1 MERKETIKEGLL
13 HFRAAPIRYK
23 KVTANK
29 KFHQGKMDL
38 FFLRFDTFSELGKK
52 YSHVVTHPTTQKLRI
67 RSNFNKLFKALRLG
81 KRISISNKFHH

>member
-29 KFHQGKMDL
+29 KLHQGKMDL
-38 FFLRFDTFSELGKK
+38 FFLRFDTFSELEKNIVMWSPILPHK
-52 YSHVVTHPTTQKLRI
+52 NCVSDQILINYSKLCD
-67 RSNFNKLFKALRLG
+67 
-81 KRISISNKFHH
+81 

>member
-29 KFHQGKMDL
+29 KIHQGKMDL
-38 FFLRFDTFSELGKK
+38 FFLRFDTFSELEKN
-52 YSHVVTHPTTQKLRI
+52 SHVVTHPTTEKLRI
-67 RSNFNKLFKALRLG
+67 RSNFNKLFKALR
-81 KRISISNKFHH
+81 